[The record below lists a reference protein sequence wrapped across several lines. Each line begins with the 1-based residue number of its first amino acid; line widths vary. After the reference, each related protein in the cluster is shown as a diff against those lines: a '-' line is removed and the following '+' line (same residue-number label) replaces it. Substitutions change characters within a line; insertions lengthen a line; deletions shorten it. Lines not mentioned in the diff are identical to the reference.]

1 MKPKI
6 LNDITNIF
14 AKWAGSKDY
23 DPRVKYE
30 TALEYYANQVP
41 VVPKP
46 GIGDNNK
53 LVIAKTDGSYQL
65 SDFNVNSFEL
75 KPNKVEIEE
84 TEAVIKPADNTI
96 YKCAELV
103 SLTISNPP
111 ATGTYSIVFTS
122 GSTATLIPT
131 PSSVLGLESFTPV
144 ANTIYE
150 INVLDNRAVI
160 GSWAVSG
167 R

>member
-1 MKPKI
+1 M
-6 LNDITNIF
+6 
-14 AKWAGSKDY
+14 AGSRDY
-23 DPRVKYE
+23 DPRVKYD

-46 GIGDNNK
+46 EASDNGK
-53 LVIAKTDGSYQL
+53 FVTAKSDGSYQL
-65 SDFNVNSFEL
+65 SNFNTDSFEL
-75 KPNKVEIEE
+75 KPNVVEIEG

-111 ATGTYSIVFTS
+111 ATGAYSIVFTS
-122 GSTATLIPT
+122 GSTATLFPS